1 MINEKNKLNIS
12 DFYGLALVGGI
23 SISVLVI
30 FGVVVFKATTQI
42 WLENKMPCFVA
53 HRNILIT
60 EILQYSKINRTEL
73 RVFNTETLNLMLND
87 LRKKRQK

>member
-42 WLENKMPCFVA
+42 
-53 HRNILIT
+53 
-60 EILQYSKINRTEL
+60 
-73 RVFNTETLNLMLND
+73 
-87 LRKKRQK
+87 

>member
-1 MINEKNKLNIS
+1 M
-12 DFYGLALVGGI
+12 A
-23 SISVLVI
+23 
-30 FGVVVFKATTQI
+30 
-42 WLENKMPCFVA
+42 CFIA

-73 RVFNTETLNLMLND
+73 RVFNTETLNMMLND